1 MRLFFFFVLPLVFTS
16 CVTEQPLLGQPIPE
30 LVTELANASE
40 LRNAQIGID
49 VIDLATGERIAG
61 FQPDRSLIPAS
72 TQKLLTTAVALDVL
86 GPDATFQTRLI
97 ADGTIE
103 NGTLTGHL
111 FLVGGGDPCLGSP
124 VMDEAIDL
132 DAQLNRWVNAVWAAG
147 IRRIEG
153 YVIGDGSYFGTEG
166 HTLSWPW
173 SDIGN
178 YYGVGAYGLN
188 LHENYYFLDFQQQRE
203 LEAIPPISGTRPEI
217 PSLVFQN
224 EVRTAGPE
232 TGDNAYIFG
241 APYNYRHF
249 VRGTIPAGSGRFTI
263 KGAVPDPPLFAAQQL
278 QAALEARGVATVRPA
293 ASSQWL
299 DLRYESGGQV
309 LHEQSSPNLL
319 AIAGRTNLRSVNL
332 YAEALL
338 RQINKHQAQPTHRL
352 GTTSTI
358 IQWLSEQGISTEGVR
373 LNDGSGLSPRNYFP
387 PRMLTA
393 LLRRMDGNT
402 DYLNTIPLAGRTG
415 SLRNSLK
422 GTSAEG
428 RLYAKSGSVDGVRCY
443 AGYVHR
449 SDGQQLAFAVMVNNY
464 TTSGS
469 TVRRLL
475 QEFMVGLCV
484 AEL

>member
-1 MRLFFFFVLPLVFTS
+1 MRLFFLFVLPLVFTS

-30 LVTELANASE
+30 LVRNLANEPE
-40 LRNAQIGID
+40 LRHAQIGID
-49 VIDLATGERIAG
+49 VIDLATGQSIAS
-61 FQPDRSLIPAS
+61 FQAEKSLIPAS
-72 TQKLLTTAVALDVL
+72 TQKLITTAAALNIL

-103 NGTLTGHL
+103 NGTLQGHL

-124 VMDEAIDL
+124 NMSEAIDL
-132 DAQLNRWVNAVWAAG
+132 DAQLQRWVNAVWAAG

-153 YVIGDGSYFGTEG
+153 YVIGDGSYYGSEG
-166 HTLSWPW
+166 HSMSWPW

-178 YYGVGAYGLN
+178 YYGVGIYGLN
-188 LHENYYFLDFQQQRE
+188 LHENFYYLDFQRQRE
-203 LEAIPPISGTRPEI
+203 LEAIPAISGTRPNI

-278 QAALEARGVATVRPA
+278 QASLETRGITTVRPA
-293 ASSQWL
+293 ASAQWL
-299 DLRYESGGQV
+299 DLRYTGSGQL
-309 LHEQSSPNLL
+309 LHEQASPDLL

-338 RQINKHQAQPTHRL
+338 RAINKNQDLPPHEM
-352 GTTSTI
+352 GTTAAIT
-358 IQWLSEQGISTEGVR
+358 QWLADQGLSTEGVR

-387 PRMLTA
+387 PRLLTG
-393 LLRRMDGNT
+393 LLQKMDGDEN
-402 DYLNTIPLAGRTG
+402 YLATIPLAGRTG

-422 GTSAEG
+422 GTAAEG

-469 TVRRLL
+469 AVRRLL